1 MTLST
6 KRGERGSAF
15 VEFALTFPFLI
26 AVMTGIFTWAY
37 TFYTYNALFNNIRSG
52 ARYLAQQSYVPNG
65 QSGQPASCL
74 ISDVQNMVVYGKR
87 AHGNGDKPV
96 LPGLT
101 PASVAVSATL
111 DAGLVP
117 QTVTVGISTSQP
129 YTLALSW
136 INFKGKPSVTF
147 PYTGIYSPEATT
159 CQ

>member
-1 MTLST
+1 MRPTG

-52 ARYLAQQSYVPNG
+52 ARYLAQQSYVPAQN
-65 QSGQPASCL
+65 GQPAGCL
-74 ISDVQNMVVYGKR
+74 VADVRNMVVYGKR
-87 AHGNGDKPV
+87 TPTDGDQPV

-101 PASVAVSATL
+101 ASSVAVSATL

-117 QTVTVGISTSQP
+117 QTVSVGISTSQP
-129 YTLALSW
+129 YTLPLSW

-159 CQ
+159 CR

>member
-1 MTLST
+1 MKPNG
-6 KRGERGSAF
+6 KRRERGSAF

-37 TFYTYNALFNNIRSG
+37 TFYTYNALFNNVRSG
-52 ARYLAQQSYVPNG
+52 ARYLAQQSYVPNA

-74 ISDVQNMVVYGKR
+74 VTDVQNMVVYGKR
-87 AHGNGDKPV
+87 TPASGDQPV
-96 LPGLT
+96 LPGLRPT
-101 PASVAVSATL
+101 SVAVSATL

-117 QTVTVGISTSQP
+117 QTVTVGISAAQP
-129 YTLALSW
+129 YRLALSW

-147 PYTGIYSPEATT
+147 PYTGIYSPQATT

>member
-1 MTLST
+1 MRRIAN
-6 KRGERGSAF
+6 RGERGSAF

-52 ARYLAQQSYVPNG
+52 ARYLAQQSYVPA

-74 ISDVQNMVVYGKR
+74 VTEVQNMVVYGKR
-87 AHGNGDKPV
+87 TPADGDQPV
-96 LPGLT
+96 LPGLR
-101 PASVAVSATL
+101 ASSVAVSATL

-117 QTVTVGISTSQP
+117 QTVSVGISTSQP
-129 YTLALSW
+129 YTLPLSW
-136 INFKGKPSVTF
+136 INFKGKPAVTF

>member
-1 MTLST
+1 MTH
-6 KRGERGSAF
+6 RGRLRERGSAII
-15 VEFALTFPFLI
+15 EFSLAFPFLV

-37 TFYTYNALFNNIRSG
+37 TFYTYNALFNNVRSG
-52 ARYLAQQSYVPNG
+52 ARYMAQQSYVPNTAN
-65 QSGQPASCL
+65 GQPAACL
-74 ISDVQNMVVYGKR
+74 VADVQNMVVYGKR
-87 AHGNGDKPV
+87 APAAGDSPV

-101 PASVAVSATL
+101 PANVSVSATL

-117 QTVTVGISTSQP
+117 QTVTIAIATSQP

-136 INFKGKPSVTF
+136 ISFKGKPSITF